1 MELSEFNAEPEQ
13 NNLVSGEYNH
23 LQMIFYKL
31 KQKYVRTIS
40 SIPFSPMSSQVGI
53 AVGLFVGLLY
63 QLGTL
68 RVIPDDRVTR
78 VCTLGYHKPWYG
90 IVLLIQ
96 YVPWSTDRSISF

>member
-31 KQKYVRTIS
+31 NQKYVRTIS

-68 RVIPDDRVTR
+68 RVIHDDRITQ
-78 VCTLGYHKPWYG
+78 VCTLEYCKPWYG

-96 YVPWSTDRSISF
+96 YVP